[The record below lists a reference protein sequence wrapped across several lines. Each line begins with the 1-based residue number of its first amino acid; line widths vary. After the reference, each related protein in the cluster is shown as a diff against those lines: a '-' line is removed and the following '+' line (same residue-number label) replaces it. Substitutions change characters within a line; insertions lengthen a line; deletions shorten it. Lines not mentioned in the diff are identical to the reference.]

1 MSKMLNTTT
10 FQECYDNFILQ
21 LKIIFTDNETHKILD
36 DIKSMSDED
45 KIIKGNMFVDSI
57 TPELFDDFIK
67 SKIKIFSHKNV
78 NTKKISE
85 SLLDSNLCIKNLLN
99 NQPETVKKVIWLKL
113 HILYMSIEL
122 LKPEAEQNS
131 VRLKALNK
139 LVNKAESSD
148 LINYEQNNPNNSNNS
163 NNSNNPN
170 NPKNKLKDMLGVDV
184 NDQTTSMIDDIVSSF
199 EKVLSGNANSNPLSG
214 IMEISQKISVKY
226 ADKINNG
233 EIELDKLMKSI
244 SQKVPGMESML
255 NGMMGDTSKSG
266 DTNSDGLSSMMSSM
280 MSGMVG
286 GDATKPKEKII
297 MNDNFS
303 TADVEVGLT
312 KVDDKK
318 SINIGSVLKI
328 ADQFGVIPGGK
339 QSNKVSESNTSSG
352 FPDLSGLG
360 GLSGLGSLPGL
371 GDLGDMGNIPHLG
384 KMMEM
389 MNKLGKTETQED
401 ADALKREMDTFLE
414 SELGLDVNKLNMEL
428 ENVINNMSNTSTY
441 Q

>member
-148 LINYEQNNPNNSNNS
+148 LINYEQNNSNNPNNPNNSNNS
-163 NNSNNPN
+163 N

-255 NGMMGDTSKSG
+255 NGMMGDQSKSG
-266 DTNSDGLSSMMSSM
+266 DMKSDGLSSMMSSM
-280 MSGMVG
+280 MGGMVG
-286 GDATKPKEKII
+286 GDATKTKPKEKII

-339 QSNKVSESNTSSG
+339 QSSKVSESNTSSG

-360 GLSGLGSLPGL
+360 SLPGL
-371 GDLGDMGNIPHLG
+371 GDLGDMSNIPHLS

-414 SELGLDVNKLNMEL
+414 SELGLDVNKLNKEL
-428 ENVINNMSNTSTY
+428 ENVSINMTNMPAPTN